1 MGRRCY
7 YFKPGYIPNQSLK
20 IPYQLIS
27 HSSKHLLLLAIDP
40 GLLIWTSWKTKTK
53 HCSSPPPTHT
63 HTHHDTRELQMWS
76 LEQYHSSEIA
86 FTKFGMIGSSK
97 NFMLEHRAISI
108 YNVQDSA
115 IRKFDTPN
123 SVRLPWPLD
132 LFNYAFE
139 WPWSLAYKLLVVI
152 WQS

>member
-1 MGRRCY
+1 MLLFQTRLY
-7 YFKPGYIPNQSLK
+7 SKSVFENPISANFTFFQTFIAVGYWSW
-20 IPYQLIS
+20 
-27 HSSKHLLLLAIDP
+27 AIDLDKLKNQNKT
-40 GLLIWTSWKTKTK
+40 LLIP
-53 HCSSPPPTHT
+53 PPPTHT